1 MIWLDDLDFLLR
13 FAHVAAAI
21 LWVGSAFALL
31 KLDVAMRPP
40 SEGAAPRALFLHAA
54 GGFFISKAES
64 IPPEAGALSFKWEAY
79 ATFFSGFLLLLL
91 LCLASPEN
99 FLIDPSRWAA
109 SPNEARAAAILPLI
123 LSWLGYDVLCR
134 RGGLAGDRL
143 LIACFVYFAAI
154 GLVLTQVFAGRG
166 AFLLLGAHIATTMT
180 ANIAHVVTP
189 AQKHW
194 LAARRA
200 REAPEPKI
208 LALGGQRALHNQYL
222 ALPALALM
230 LSNHAPQIFDARFNG
245 AAMILLLA
253 ALFCVRRLWIFF
265 ARGLGVDIKM
275 GGLAAALTMALVWLT
290 TKA

>member
-1 MIWLDDLDFLLR
+1 MLIDNLEFLLR
-13 FAHVAAAI
+13 FTHVAAAI
-21 LWVGSAFALL
+21 LWVGSAFSLL

-40 SEGAAPRALFLHAA
+40 SEGAAPRALFVHAA
-54 GGFFISKAES
+54 GGFFISKAET
-64 IPPEAGALSFKWEAY
+64 IAPEAGALSFKWEAY
-79 ATFFSGFLLLLL
+79 ATFLSGFLLLLL
-91 LCLASPEN
+91 FCLVAPDN
-99 FLIDPSRWAA
+99 FLIDPSKWDA
-109 SPNEARAAAILPLI
+109 SPNAARAAALLPLI

-134 RGGLAGDRL
+134 RGGVAGDRL

-154 GLVLTQVFAGRG
+154 GLALTQIFAGRG

-200 REAPEPKI
+200 REAPEAKT

-230 LSNHAPQIFDARFNG
+230 LSNHAPQIFDARFSG
-245 AAMILLLA
+245 IVLILMLA
-253 ALFCVRRLWIFF
+253 ALFCVRRLWIFY
-265 ARGLGVDIKM
+265 ARGAGVDMKM
-275 GGLAAALTMALVWLT
+275 GGLAVALTLALF
-290 TKA
+290 AIAAIH